1 MAKKQKK
8 LSKKELKE
16 HDQIL
21 TSLEKGWNLLEQHAM
36 KVVGVIVGGIVVTAV
51 WAAWGHFSYKGEAQA
66 SREFNKALRAYNA
79 PVIPEG
85 LDEEDDKKKDEE
97 SFGSEKKRA
106 KASLALFKKVVK
118 NHGGKQVAQVALFY
132 IGNCNFQLGEYDEA
146 IKSYKKFLSGGGG
159 GCSGGSGELSPALKL
174 VALENLAYSYEAK
187 EEYDKALDY
196 FARLEKAEAGI
207 KKEWAIYHQ
216 ARMWEQKGDSV
227 KAIQLY
233 KRVKTADAQAAMSPL
248 KSIAEKRAVYL
259 QTGLGAPADPAP
271 KEPARENPEDV
282 QEKSEDTDEKQGETQ
297 EKPEVA
303 AEEPEAATEKAEPG
317 TDKPEKAQEK
327 REKTQEKPEVSKEK
341 PQAATEKTEP
351 AKGDSSE
358 TKSEEVT
365 DSQ

>member
-1 MAKKQKK
+1 MAASRLYSDDCQISIVRHYRFEEYSVAKKQKK

-36 KVVGVIVGGIVVTAV
+36 KVVGLIIGGIVVTAV
-51 WAAWGHFSYKGEAQA
+51 WAAWGHFSYKSEAQA

-85 LDEEDDKKKDEE
+85 PDEEGDKIDKKDEE
-97 SFGSEKKRA
+97 SFGSEEKRA

-132 IGNCNFQLGEYDEA
+132 MGNCHFQLGEYDEA
-146 IKSYKKFLSGGGG
+146 IKSLKKFLSGGGG
-159 GCSGGSGELSPALKL
+159 GCSGGSGEISPALKL
-174 VALENLAYSYEAK
+174 VALENLAYSYEGKK
-187 EEYDKALDY
+187 EYSKALDY

-216 ARMWEQKGDSV
+216 ARMWEQKGDPV

-233 KRVKTADAQAAMSPL
+233 KRVKTADAHAAMSPL

-259 QTGLGAPADPAP
+259 QTGLGAPA
-271 KEPARENPEDV
+271 
-282 QEKSEDTDEKQGETQ
+282 G
-297 EKPEVA
+297 
-303 AEEPEAATEKAEPG
+303 PG
-317 TDKPEKAQEK
+317 TK
-327 REKTQEKPEVSKEK
+327 
-341 PQAATEKTEP
+341 EP

-358 TKSEEVT
+358 TKSEEAT